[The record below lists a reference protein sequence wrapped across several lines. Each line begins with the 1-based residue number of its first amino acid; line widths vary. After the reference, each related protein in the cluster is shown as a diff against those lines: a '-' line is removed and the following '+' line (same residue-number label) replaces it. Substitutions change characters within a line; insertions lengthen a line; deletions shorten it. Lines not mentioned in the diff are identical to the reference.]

1 MQRNQTRDGPD
12 DIVHAMRAMTAA
24 PRRPAAPSWTA
35 CVDAALLVV
44 AGFVVDVPAEV
55 PVVLVARVVVLETN
69 VR

>member
-1 MQRNQTRDGPD
+1 
-12 DIVHAMRAMTAA
+12 MRAMTAA